1 METKK
6 KKNKRKK
13 NINDTSNKNNEQ
25 KNQESSNP
33 NTNNNNKVK
42 YFLMI
47 PFEQEDFIST
57 FKNISE
63 KLEKENPKN
72 FDKNLFQKPQKLHLT
87 LVVLDINENKEK
99 TGKVINIINSI
110 LKEIKDILSGE
121 LFYNFEKF
129 DVFDSIKKTK
139 VIFAKMIED
148 ENNYKLKMMTNL
160 IIKKL
165 VEENILNKK
174 DLENLHIN
182 EEYSDGELIYA
193 IKYHITLL
201 NVKYLNRVLQKE
213 KKPFVNEID
222 ATDIL
227 ECIKNIKFPECKLDK
242 INLCAMREDESNGK
256 YEIIHTF
263 NIL

>member
-1 METKK
+1 MESKK
-6 KKNKRKK
+6 KKNKK
-13 NINDTSNKNNEQ
+13 NKNKNDIINNEQ
-25 KNQESSNP
+25 NNQENS
-33 NTNNNNKVK
+33 NTNNENNKVK

-57 FKNISE
+57 FKKLKE
-63 KLEKENPKN
+63 KLEKEKPNN
-72 FDKNLFQKPQKLHLT
+72 FDINLLQKPQKLHLT

-99 TGKVINIINSI
+99 TEKIINIINSL
-110 LKEIKDILSGE
+110 LKEIKDILAGE

-129 DVFDSIKKTK
+129 EVFDSIKKTK

-148 ENNYKLKMMTNL
+148 ENNYKLKMVTNL

-227 ECIKNIKFPECKLDK
+227 ECIKNIKFSECKLDK

>member
-1 METKK
+1 MESKK
-6 KKNKRKK
+6 KKNKKKK
-13 NINDTSNKNNEQ
+13 NIKDINNKNNEQ
-25 KNQESSNP
+25 NNQES
-33 NTNNNNKVK
+33 TNNNNDNNKVK

-57 FKNISE
+57 FKNLSE

-72 FDKNLFQKPQKLHLT
+72 FDKNLLQKPQKLHLT

-99 TGKVINIINSI
+99 TEKIINIINSI

-121 LFYNFEKF
+121 LFYNFEKC
-129 DVFDSIKKTK
+129 DVFDSIKKAK

-182 EEYSDGELIYA
+182 EEYSDGELIFA

-213 KKPFVNEID
+213 KKPFIKEID
-222 ATDIL
+222 TTDIL
-227 ECIKNIKFPECKLDK
+227 ECIKNISFPECKLDK
-242 INLCAMREDESNGK
+242 INLCAMREDESSGK

-263 NIL
+263 QIL